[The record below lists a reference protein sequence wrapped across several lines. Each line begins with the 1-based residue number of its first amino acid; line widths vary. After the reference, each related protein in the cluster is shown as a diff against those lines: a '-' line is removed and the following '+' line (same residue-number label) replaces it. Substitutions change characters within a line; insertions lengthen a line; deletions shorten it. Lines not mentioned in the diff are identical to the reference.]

1 MATIDDIPTDLA
13 LEIGDDLEPARFVA
27 ALRAFFGLTEELAQF
42 STKDNIP
49 HWQVMVSKG
58 SNIVALDATPA
69 MSENV
74 VRNAL
79 QKIYEGTKAIVA
91 GDISAASLS
100 EKAIDCAKQLSELTK
115 DGSRKVPMRIWIN
128 RQPIEYGPQVAEWV
142 REAKAS
148 AYNDFGTVEGT
159 LRVISDQSGTLEIK
173 VFDPIW
179 RRPIPCRAGDD
190 QIDDVIRA
198 FRKRVEVSGLIH
210 YNHRGRPTSIRMD
223 TLAILAD
230 DDTLPKISE
239 VAGILSRDG

>member
-27 ALRAFFGLTEELAQF
+27 ALRAFFGLTEELAQLP
-42 STKDNIP
+42 TEDNIP

-58 SNIVALDATPA
+58 SNIVALDATPT
-69 MSENV
+69 MSENI

-79 QKIYEGTKAIVA
+79 QKISEGTEAIVA
-91 GDISAASLS
+91 GDFSASSFS
-100 EKAIDCAKQLSELTK
+100 ERAIDCAKRLSELTK
-115 DGSRKVPMRIWIN
+115 DGNRRVPMRIWVN

-142 REAKAS
+142 KEDQAS
-148 AYNDFGTVEGT
+148 AYNDFGTVEGI
-159 LRVISDQSGTLEIK
+159 LRVIADQSGTLEIK
-173 VFDPIW
+173 IFDPIW

-190 QIDDVIRA
+190 QIENAIRA

-223 TLAILAD
+223 TLTILPD
-230 DDTLPKISE
+230 DDALPKISE
-239 VAGILSRDG
+239 VAGILARYG